1 MLLKKEGVKESMRG
15 FRVCSLF
22 QNTSATLAH
31 GTKTEPDTWYVI

>member
-22 QNTSATLAH
+22 AH
-31 GTKTEPDTWYVI
+31 GAKTEPDTWYVI